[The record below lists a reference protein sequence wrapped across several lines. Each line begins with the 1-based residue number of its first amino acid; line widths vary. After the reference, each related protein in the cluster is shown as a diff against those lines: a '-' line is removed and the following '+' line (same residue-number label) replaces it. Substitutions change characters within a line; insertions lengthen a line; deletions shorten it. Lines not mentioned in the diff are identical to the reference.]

1 MRWIGIGK
9 WGRNGALLEMK
20 QDNDL
25 LFSAERMTSMTD
37 EFCLFL
43 PARFLCRLSEKF
55 CEAATNESVNICF
68 HGHGLT
74 YFLFIYLKP
83 CIWKFFSVT
92 IPIDYTT

>member
-25 LFSAERMTSMTD
+25 FFSAERMTSMTD

-43 PARFLCRLSEKF
+43 PARFLCRLPEKF
-55 CEAATNESVNICF
+55 CEAATNGSVNICF
-68 HGHGLT
+68 H
-74 YFLFIYLKP
+74 LFSFYISQTLYLEV
-83 CIWKFFSVT
+83 F
-92 IPIDYTT
+92 

>member
-25 LFSAERMTSMTD
+25 FFSAERMTSMTD

-43 PARFLCRLSEKF
+43 PARFLCRGPFL
-55 CEAATNESVNICF
+55 ESQNL
-68 HGHGLT
+68 GG
-74 YFLFIYLKP
+74 KQ
-83 CIWKFFSVT
+83 SVLWG
-92 IPIDYTT
+92 IRK